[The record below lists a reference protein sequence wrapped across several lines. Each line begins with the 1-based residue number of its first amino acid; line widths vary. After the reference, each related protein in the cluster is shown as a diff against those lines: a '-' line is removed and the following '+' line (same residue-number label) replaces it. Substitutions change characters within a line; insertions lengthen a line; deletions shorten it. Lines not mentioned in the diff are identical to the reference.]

1 MADSVYIISCVRTPL
16 GSLNGGLSS
25 VPGTK
30 LCGIAIGES
39 VKQSKINPSQFDS
52 IYVGNVVSAGNGQN
66 PAKQAALEGGL
77 PETISCTLVNKVC
90 CSSLKALTLGV
101 QEIKC
106 GDAQAVIAAG
116 FESMSRCPHLLEGSR
131 TGYRMGDITAR
142 DSLIKDG
149 LWDAKY
155 NQHMGQ
161 LVDALNEKLGI
172 TREDQDRYAIQS
184 FSRSKKAWEDKS
196 FEGQIIPVS
205 VKSGL
210 VERDENISK
219 LKLEKVPVLK
229 PSFTPNGTITPA
241 NASGIADGAA
251 AVTLCSKQF
260 AEENN
265 LKPIARVIAYAD
277 AGRDP
282 AEFPLAPVDAANKA
296 LKKAGLTKDDID
308 IWEVNEAFASVPIMF
323 ARELGISE
331 DVLNILGGAVAVGH
345 PLGCTGLRIVQAL
358 IAALKVR
365 GKKRGLAT
373 LCNGGGGGTAV
384 IIELM

>member
-1 MADSVYIISCVRTPL
+1 MEDNVYIISCVRTPL

-25 VPGTK
+25 IPGSK
-30 LCGIAIGES
+30 LCGFAIRES
-39 VKQSKINPSQFDS
+39 VKQSQINPSQFDS
-52 IYVGNVVSAGNGQN
+52 IYVGNVVTAGNGQN

-90 CSSLKALTLGV
+90 CSSLKALTLAV

-106 GDAQAVIAAG
+106 GDSQAAVAAG
-116 FESMSRCPHLLEGSR
+116 FESMSRCPHLLENSR
-131 TGYRMGDITAR
+131 TGYRMGDITAK

-172 TREDQDRYAIQS
+172 TRQEQDRYAIQS
-184 FSRSKKAWEDKS
+184 FDRSKKAWEEKNFQDH
-196 FEGQIIPVS
+196 IIPIT
-205 VKSGL
+205 VKSGV

-219 LKLEKVPVLK
+219 LKLEKVPLLK

-251 AVTLCSKQF
+251 AVTICSKKF
-260 AEENN
+260 ADENN
-265 LKPIARVIAYAD
+265 IKPLARIISYAD

-282 AEFPLAPVDAANKA
+282 AEFPLAPVDAAKKA
-296 LKKAGLTKDDID
+296 LQKAGLTKDDID
-308 IWEVNEAFASVPIMF
+308 LWEVNEAFASVPIMF
-323 ARELGISE
+323 AREFGISE
-331 DVLNILGGAVAVGH
+331 DILNILGGAVAVGH

-358 IAALKVR
+358 ISALKIK